1 MFTNTQGIS
10 LLNMGQHVIQ
20 LFENLLV
27 YVNLVVKIFD
37 LIGVTQ
43 VRGDMFIMLFT
54 VTGRQWRPATDC
66 F

>member
-10 LLNMGQHVIQ
+10 LLNMTQHVIQ

-37 LIGVTQ
+37 LTQ
-43 VRGDMFIMLFT
+43 VRGDMFIMLFM
-54 VTGRQWRPATDC
+54 VAGRQWRPATNC

>member
-1 MFTNTQGIS
+1 
-10 LLNMGQHVIQ
+10 MGPHVTQ

-27 YVNLVVKIFD
+27 YVNLVVNIFD

-43 VRGDMFIMLFT
+43 VRGDMFIMLFM
-54 VTGRQWRPATDC
+54 VTGRQWRSATDC

>member
-10 LLNMGQHVIQ
+10 LLNMGPHVIQ

-37 LIGVTQ
+37 LTQ
-43 VRGDMFIMLFT
+43 VRGDMFIMLFM
-54 VTGRQWRPATDC
+54 VTGRQWRPATNC